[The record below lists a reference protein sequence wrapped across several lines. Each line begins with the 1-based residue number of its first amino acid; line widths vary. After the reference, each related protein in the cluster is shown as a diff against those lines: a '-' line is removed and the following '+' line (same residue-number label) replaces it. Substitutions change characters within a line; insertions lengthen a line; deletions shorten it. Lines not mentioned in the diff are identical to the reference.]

1 MENITLALAILLGG
15 GFLSGR
21 LCQLIRLPSVTG
33 YICVGLLLGP
43 SGLNLIPGTA
53 VGNQL
58 QHFIQLA
65 LMMISFGI
73 GEHMEI
79 ARLRSAARSLALIG
93 IAEACGAFL
102 MVSSGSLLVMKVSGL
117 TAVIPHAPAVA
128 LLLGTVSIATAPA
141 TVMHVIRENK
151 ASGPLTTMLL
161 AVIALDNGLAI
172 MAFGVAM
179 AIVNHLNAAGQG
191 GMLAMISASILE
203 IAGSLII
210 GVITGLLLDFINSHM
225 SRKSDM
231 LTGGLAILLLCG
243 EAARLLNMSPLLAGM
258 AAGFTVINREHRDS
272 RLFRALNAFEPPI
285 YVLFF
290 TLAGVHLN
298 LAALSTAGWLGLT
311 YFFCRTIGKIGG
323 AGVGSLVSSAPLQ
336 VKRYL
341 GLALTPQAGV
351 AIGLI
356 FLISNN
362 PASSAYAEFITQVV
376 LAGVLLSEISGPI
389 FANLALKLA
398 DELPADPPP
407 ADKNHHISGASLS
420 TVPAGVPLVPW
431 TWPRLSH
438 LERPEGVVLF
448 GVSHIATGAALARI
462 AAIIAH
468 FHQAYPLMLRVVP
481 PAYQPDKNRR
491 ADDQA
496 LISAV
501 QSEVQG
507 MGSELYTIVK
517 EENDVASAI
526 LETARQS
533 GAWAIVMGCSPLP
546 VSQRICSKIIENA
559 PCPTLIIKF
568 GGVFHTERILVPII
582 SLTGLDEIRI
592 PLRAMAA
599 VGRHKITLLL
609 LMSSSDSDKD
619 IKRASQGLEDW
630 AAAEG
635 LSAVTNCQIL
645 ATEARKDTVL
655 TEAASHDLLI
665 MAAPPPQALAQR
677 LLFGSLYTAIAQGCE
692 KTMITVYPASNL

>member
-43 SGLNLIPGTA
+43 SGFNLIPAAA
-53 VGNQL
+53 VGEQL

-79 ARLRSAARSLALIG
+79 ARLRSAAKSLALIG

-102 MVSSGSLLVMKVSGL
+102 MVSSGSLLVMKISGL

-151 ASGPLTTMLL
+151 AAGPLTTMLL

-179 AIVNHLNAAGQG
+179 AVVNHLNAAGQG

-203 IAGSLII
+203 IAGSLVI
-210 GVITGLLLDFINSHM
+210 GIITGLVLDFINSHM

-258 AAGFTVINREHRDS
+258 AAGFTVINREHRDT

-298 LAALSTAGWLGLT
+298 LAALTTAGWLGLT

-323 AGVGSLVSSAPLQ
+323 AGVGALVSSAPLP

-356 FLISNN
+356 FLIGNN

-398 DELPADPPP
+398 DELPVSPPA
-407 ADKNHHISGASLS
+407 ADKNHMAGASLS

-438 LERPEGVVLF
+438 LEHPEGIVLF
-448 GVSHIATGAALARI
+448 GVSHIATAAALARI

-491 ADDQA
+491 VDDQA
-496 LISAV
+496 LVSAV

-517 EENDVASAI
+517 EDDDVAAGI
-526 LETARQS
+526 LGTARQS
-533 GAWAIVMGCSPLP
+533 GAWAIVLGYSPLS
-546 VSQRICSKIIENA
+546 VSQKICGKIIENA
-559 PCPTLIIKF
+559 PCPTLIVKF
-568 GGVFHTERILVPII
+568 GEVFHTERILVPII

-619 IKRASQGLEDW
+619 IKRAADGLEDW

-635 LSAVTNCQIL
+635 LSAVTRCQVL

-677 LLFGSLYTAIAQGCE
+677 LMFGSLYAAIAQGCE

>member
-43 SGLNLIPGTA
+43 SGINLVPGDA

-79 ARLRSAARSLALIG
+79 ARLRSAAKSLALIG

-102 MVSSGSLLVMKVSGL
+102 MVSLGSLLVMKVSGL
-117 TAVIPHAPAVA
+117 TAVIPHASAMA

-141 TVMHVIRENK
+141 TVMHVVRENK
-151 ASGPLTTMLL
+151 AAGPLTTMLL

-172 MAFGVAM
+172 MVFGVAM

-191 GMLAMISASILE
+191 GVLAMISASIME

-210 GVITGLLLDFINSHM
+210 GIITGLLLDFLNSHM

-231 LTGGLAILLLCG
+231 LTGGLAVLLLCG

-298 LAALSTAGWLGLT
+298 LAALTTAGWLGLT
-311 YFFCRTIGKIGG
+311 YFFCRTVGKIGG
-323 AGVGSLVSSAPLQ
+323 AGIGALLSSTPLQ

-356 FLISNN
+356 FLIGNN
-362 PASSAYAEFITQVV
+362 PASSGYSEFITQVV

-398 DELPADPPP
+398 DEIPVGQLVE
-407 ADKNHHISGASLS
+407 DKKRNMPGVSVS

-431 TWPRLSH
+431 IWPRLSH
-438 LERPEGVVLF
+438 LERPDGVVVF

-468 FHQAYPLMLRVVP
+468 FHQAYPLMIRVVP
-481 PAYQPDKNRR
+481 PDYQPDQNRR

-517 EENDVASAI
+517 EDNDVASSI
-526 LETARQS
+526 LYTARQS
-533 GAWAIVMGCSPLP
+533 GAWAIVMGYSPLP
-546 VSQRICSKIIENA
+546 ATQKICGKIIENA

-582 SLTGLDEIRI
+582 SLAGLDEIRT

-619 IKRASQGLEDW
+619 IKRAAKGLEDW

-635 LSAVTNCQIL
+635 LSTVTTCQVL

-655 TEAASHDLLI
+655 AEAASHDLLI

-677 LLFGSLYTAIAQGCE
+677 LMFGSLYAAIAQDCE

>member
-1 MENITLALAILLGG
+1 MVENITLTLAILLGG

-43 SGLNLIPGTA
+43 SGFNLIPGAA

-102 MVSSGSLLVMKVSGL
+102 MVSSGSLLIMKLSGL

-203 IAGSLII
+203 IAGSLVI

-258 AAGFTVINREHRDS
+258 AAGSTVINREHRDS

-298 LAALSTAGWLGLT
+298 LAALTTAGWLGLT

-323 AGVGSLVSSAPLQ
+323 AGVGSLLSSAPLQ

-356 FLISNN
+356 FLIGNN

-398 DELPADPPP
+398 DELPVAN
-407 ADKNHHISGASLS
+407 KNHHTGASLS

-496 LISAV
+496 LLSAV

-517 EENDVASAI
+517 EENDVAAGI
-526 LETARQS
+526 LDTARQS

-546 VSQRICSKIIENA
+546 VSQKICGKIIENA

-619 IKRASQGLEDW
+619 IKRAARGLEDW

-635 LSAVTNCQIL
+635 LSAVTNCQVL

-655 TEAASHDLLI
+655 AEAASHDLLI

-677 LLFGSLYTAIAQGCE
+677 LMFGSLYAAIAQGCE

>member
-43 SGLNLIPGTA
+43 SGFDLIPGAA

-79 ARLRSAARSLALIG
+79 ARLRSAAASLALIG

-102 MVSSGSLLVMKVSGL
+102 MVSSGSLLIMKVSGL
-117 TAVIPHAPAVA
+117 TAVIPHAGAVA

-151 ASGPLTTMLL
+151 AAGPLTTMLL

-231 LTGGLAILLLCG
+231 LTGGLALLLLCG

-298 LAALSTAGWLGLT
+298 LTALTTAGWLGLT

-323 AGVGSLVSSAPLQ
+323 AGVGSLLSSAPLP

-356 FLISNN
+356 FLIGNN
-362 PASSAYAEFITQVV
+362 PASSGYAEFITQVV

-398 DELPADPPP
+398 DEIPADQLIE
-407 ADKNHHISGASLS
+407 DKNSHMPGISAS

-481 PAYQPDKNRR
+481 PAYQLDKNRR

-496 LISAV
+496 LLSAV

-517 EENDVASAI
+517 EDNDVASCI
-526 LETARQS
+526 LDSARQS
-533 GAWAIVMGCSPLP
+533 GARAIVMGCSPLP
-546 VSQRICSKIIENA
+546 AAQKICGKIIEDA

-582 SLTGLDEIRI
+582 SLTGLDEIRT

-609 LMSSSDSDKD
+609 LMSSSDSEKD
-619 IKRASQGLEDW
+619 IKRAAKGLEDW

-635 LSAVTNCQIL
+635 LAAVTSCRVL
-645 ATEARKDTVL
+645 MTESRKDTVL
-655 TEAASHDLLI
+655 TEAANHDLLI

-677 LLFGSLYTAIAQGCE
+677 LMFGSLYAAIAQGCE